1 MKTLKDLCRLL
12 LTTPLSNRLIGVAMD
27 ISHNTAAR
35 YRSQLEVEN
44 LDWEAIRELDEV
56 TLDRRLNT
64 GRSQLLKTYVEP
76 DWTEVD
82 TQLRRP
88 GVTITLLHEE
98 YEASLSSGAMSQS
111 EFRRR
116 YKRYRRQHG
125 LVMRQIHRPGEEL
138 FIDFSGKRPSI
149 TDATTGE
156 LTPVELFVAVMGA
169 SRKTFV
175 LAVTSQ
181 KLPDFID
188 AHVQAMKFLGGVPM
202 FWVPDNLKSA
212 VTSRA
217 KGEGALINATYS
229 ECARHYQA
237 IPLPTRPRKPKDKA
251 AVEVGVLIAQRWI
264 LARLRDRVFFSI
276 AELNAA
282 IAELTITLN
291 NRPMRK
297 CGGKSRQ
304 QLFEELDQPALK
316 PLPTQDYE
324 FAEWKLNVRVGPDYH
339 VMYES
344 HYYSVPFSLV
354 DAKVNVRVSRHEVA
368 VFHRDRRV
376 ASHRRSAEVGGYSTL
391 PQHQPP
397 AHQAYTKDQ
406 PAALLAW
413 AQSQGGA
420 IDQFIQ
426 QHITEHRRPTIS
438 AQACRSLQR
447 LEKEYG
453 IERLQVA
460 CTRALS
466 MQASSIRSIESMLQ
480 RNLEDA
486 PLNTELAANDDTPPY
501 VHDNIRGAQY
511 FH

>member
-12 LTTPLSNRLIGVAMD
+12 LTTPLSNRLIGAAMD

-44 LDWEAIRELDEV
+44 LDWEAIRELDDEA
-56 TLDRRLNT
+56 LDRRLNT
-64 GRSQLLKTYVEP
+64 GRSQLLKEFVEP

-98 YEASLSSGAMSQS
+98 YKKSLSSGAMSES

-116 YKRYRRQHG
+116 HKRHRRQHG

-149 TDATTGE
+149 TDPTTGE

-169 SRKTFV
+169 SRKTFI
-175 LAVTSQ
+175 LATPSQ

-188 AHVQAMKFLGGVPM
+188 AHVQAMKFYGGVPM
-202 FWVPDNLKSA
+202 LWVPDNLKSA

-217 KGEGALINATYS
+217 KGKGALINPTYN

-237 IPLPTRPRKPKDKA
+237 IPFPTRPRKPKDKA
-251 AVEVGVLIAQRWI
+251 AVEVGVLVAQRWV

-276 AELNAA
+276 AELNTA
-282 IAELTITLN
+282 IAELTTALN

-297 CGGKSRQ
+297 CAGKSRQ
-304 QLFEELDQPALK
+304 QLFVELDQPALK
-316 PLPTQDYE
+316 PLPAQDYE

-339 VMYES
+339 VMYEG

-354 DAKVNVRVSRHEVA
+354 DAMVNVRISRHEVA
-368 VFHRDRRV
+368 VYHRERRV
-376 ASHRRSAEVGGYSTL
+376 ASHRRSSDIGGYSTL

-397 AHQAYTKDQ
+397 AHQAYAQEQ

-426 QHITEHRRPTIS
+426 QHITEQRRPTIS
-438 AQACRSLQR
+438 AQACRCLQR

-453 IERLQVA
+453 IERLQTA
-460 CTRALS
+460 CARALHLRATS
-466 MQASSIRSIESMLQ
+466 PRSIESMLQ

-486 PLNTELAANDDTPPY
+486 PLNAEPAANDDDPPRT
-501 VHDNIRGAQY
+501 HDNVRGAHY

>member
-12 LTTPLSNRLIGVAMD
+12 LTTPLSNRQISVALA

-35 YRSQLEVEN
+35 YRSLLLLEN
-44 LDWEAIRELDEV
+44 LDWEAVRELDEV
-56 TLDRRLNT
+56 TLDHRLNT
-64 GRSQLLKTYVEP
+64 GRSQLLKTFVEP

-82 TQLRRP
+82 TQLRRT

-98 YEASLSSGAMSQS
+98 YETSLSSGAMSQS

-116 YKRYRRQHG
+116 HKRYRKKHG
-125 LVMRQIHRPGEEL
+125 VVMRQIHRPGEKL

-149 TDATTGE
+149 TDAATGE
-156 LTPVELFVAVMGA
+156 QTPVELFVAVMGA
-169 SRKTFV
+169 SRKTFI
-175 LAVTSQ
+175 LAVPSQ

-212 VTSRA
+212 VTSRT
-217 KGEGALINATYS
+217 KGEGALINPTYN
-229 ECARHYQA
+229 ECACHYQA

-251 AVEVGVLIAQRWI
+251 AVEVGVLVAQRWV

-276 AELNAA
+276 SELNAA
-282 IAELTITLN
+282 IVELNITLN

-316 PLPTQDYE
+316 PLPTQAYE
-324 FAEWKLNVRVGPDYH
+324 FAEWKLNVRIGPDYH
-339 VMYES
+339 VVYED

-354 DAKVNVRVSRHEVA
+354 DAKVNVRISRHEVA
-368 VFHRDRRV
+368 VYHRDRRV
-376 ASHRRSAEVGGYSTL
+376 ASHRRSNEIGGYNTL
-391 PQHQPP
+391 LQHQPS
-397 AHQAYTKDQ
+397 AHQAYARDQ
-406 PAALLAW
+406 PATLLAW
-413 AQSQGGA
+413 AQTQGGA

-426 QHITEHRRPTIS
+426 QHIAEHRRPTIS
-438 AQACRSLQR
+438 AKACLSLQR

-453 IERLQVA
+453 IDRLQAA
-460 CTRALS
+460 CTRALFLR
-466 MQASSIRSIESMLQ
+466 ATSIRSIESILQ
-480 RNLEDA
+480 RSLEAA
-486 PLNTELAANDDTPPY
+486 PLNTEPAANDDDPPHA
-501 VHDNIRGAQY
+501 HDNVRGATY
-511 FH
+511 FQ